1 MVIKYFKQNLNHSKH
16 GIYCTDESLANENLK
31 STSKRSKGRSL
42 WILRHKNRNQS
53 NLWNIA
59 GEDLL
64 KI

>member
-16 GIYCTDESLANENLK
+16 GIYCTDRSLANENLK

-53 NLWNIA
+53 NL
-59 GEDLL
+59 
-64 KI
+64 